1 LDVTTDEF
9 RGDALQASSPACS
22 GPHAGIDAVKPYSAE

>member
-9 RGDALQASSPACS
+9 RDGVSQASSPAI
-22 GPHAGIDAVKPYSAE
+22 AGRNAGNAAVKPYSAE

>member
-9 RGDALQASSPACS
+9 HGDVSQASSPAIA
-22 GPHAGIDAVKPYSAE
+22 GRHAGIAAVDPYSAE

>member
-9 RGDALQASSPACS
+9 HGDVSQASSPAIA
-22 GPHAGIDAVKPYSAE
+22 GRHAGIAGVDPYSAE